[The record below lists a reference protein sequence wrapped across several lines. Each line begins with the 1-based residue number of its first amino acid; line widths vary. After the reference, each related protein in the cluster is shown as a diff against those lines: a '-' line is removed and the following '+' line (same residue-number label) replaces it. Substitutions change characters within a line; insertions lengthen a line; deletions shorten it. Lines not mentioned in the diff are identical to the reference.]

1 MGKAMQGAG
10 GNCLPLGIKGP
21 EPLSLWETV
30 FLKLLRAADG
40 TCAREG
46 GEGADGCRDRKRSLC
61 GWAAAGSV
69 PGR

>member
-46 GEGADGCRDRKRSLC
+46 GEGA
-61 GWAAAGSV
+61 AGLQ
-69 PGR
+69 R